1 MYPPD
6 DDFEPSS
13 YETPSREFY
22 VGPRKSRFRMFVDR
36 YLPITEFVTGILGQF
51 GFVATWLWA
60 IVHAARIG
68 FKALVLTAILPGF
81 SQAYWSYKTFGSPFS
96 FVCIGVA
103 VLLLLSLILS
113 RISQSRFPHL

>member
-1 MYPPD
+1 MFPPD

-13 YETPSREFY
+13 YDSPSREFF
-22 VGPRKSRFRMFVDR
+22 VGPRKSRTRMFIER
-36 YLPITEFVTGILGQF
+36 FLPITEFFVGLLSQF

-60 IVHAARIG
+60 ILHAVRFG
-68 FKALVLTAILPGF
+68 MKALILTAFLPGL
-81 SQAYWSYKTFGSPFS
+81 SQAYWAYKTFGSPFS

-103 VLLLLSLILS
+103 LLLLLSLVLS

>member
-22 VGPRKSRFRMFVDR
+22 VGPRKSRTRLFLERF
-36 YLPITEFVTGILGQF
+36 LPISEVVVGFLSQL
-51 GFVATWLWA
+51 GFVVTWVWA
-60 IVHAARIG
+60 VVHAARIG
-68 FKALVLTAILPGF
+68 IKALVLTAILPGF

-103 VLLLLSLILS
+103 LLLLFSLILS